1 MLISYIDFRLET
13 GVKFAPGRDDE
24 SSKTILFASGK
35 LNRREE
41 QRVNLLIVTQRIIN
55 HVNMGF

>member
-1 MLISYIDFRLET
+1 MED
-13 GVKFAPGRDDE
+13 G
-24 SSKTILFASGK
+24 SSKTILFAAGK

-41 QRVNLLIVTQRIIN
+41 ERVNLLIVTERILN